1 MPSVTS
7 ITSLRSRAC
16 PLPGFAYQLLMPSAT
31 FLTPHRLLRSISPN
45 YALPNYQLLMP
56 SYMSFTPLAVAA
68 LPCRLLDP
76 VTSS

>member
-1 MPSVTS
+1 MPSYTS

-16 PLPGFAYQLLMPSAT
+16 PLPGFAYQLLMPSYT
-31 FLTPHRLLRSISPN
+31 FLTPHRLPRSISPT

-56 SYMSFTPLAVAA
+56 SYMSLTPSAVAA
-68 LPCRLLDP
+68 LPRRLLEP